1 MKEKIQIIWFKK
13 NLRIQDNAILANIN
27 PDIPTLG
34 VYFFEP
40 HIMSLPDYW
49 DFHLKF
55 TLESLLE
62 IKPKL
67 EALWLPLL
75 LLPYDALEWFGY
87 LGNTYEIEDIYSH
100 EETGNWETFMRDK
113 KVIAWTKQ
121 SDIPFTEYHT
131 NWVVRRLWN
140 RDNWWAIWLKR
151 MNMDIYEPLE
161 KYLWASLQA
170 SDIKVSEETVKK
182 YKDQIS
188 YLKTIQ
194 KWGEDVGE
202 KVLKWFLKKR
212 STSYMYDIGKPFES
226 QTSCSRMSPYITY
239 GCISI
244 KSLLQHSLLR
254 MKELKEIWTPQAKLH
269 KKSINSFLNRI
280 HRQSHFIQKLE
291 SEPEMEWRN
300 LNRDFDAVRQVADD
314 KLIEKVFSSRSGIP
328 YIDATIRQLETYW
341 WCNFRSR
348 AILVSFLCN
357 TCMQPRQAIAP
368 RVAKLFTDYEP
379 GIHYTQFQM
388 QAGTTGINTIRI
400 YNPVTNSEKKDPY
413 GKFIRKFMPEL
424 KSVPLEFLHEPHKWE
439 WFETLDYPEPIVD
452 IKANNKIA
460 RDMLWKIKWNTP
472 KSVKDKIVK
481 KHASRKNS
489 MKKKKR
495 KTDTSKIKNQMTI
508 F

>member
-1 MKEKIQIIWFKK
+1 MREKIQLVWFKK
-13 NLRIQDNAILANIN
+13 NLRIKDNAILANIN
-27 PDIPTLG
+27 PDIPTLA

-40 HIMSLPDYW
+40 HIMGLPDYW

-87 LGNTYEIEDIYSH
+87 LSNTYEIEDIYSH

-131 NWVVRRLWN
+131 NWVVRRLGD
-140 RDNWWAIWLKR
+140 RDNWWAIWQNR

-194 KWGEDVGE
+194 KWGENVGE

-212 STSYMYDIGKPFES
+212 STSYMYDIWKPLDS

-291 SEPEMEWRN
+291 SEPEIEWRN
-300 LNRDFDAVRQVADD
+300 LNRDFDAVRQVPDD
-314 KLIEKVFSSRSGIP
+314 ELIEKVFSSQSWIP
-328 YIDATIRQLETYW
+328 YIDAT
-341 WCNFRSR
+341 
-348 AILVSFLCN
+348 
-357 TCMQPRQAIAP
+357 
-368 RVAKLFTDYEP
+368 

-439 WFETLDYPEPIVD
+439 GFETLDYPEQIVD
-452 IKANNKIA
+452 VKANNKIA

-489 MKKKKR
+489 MKKKK
-495 KTDTSKIKNQMTI
+495 KKPDTSKVKNQMTI

>member
-140 RDNWWAIWLKR
+140 RDNWWA
-151 MNMDIYEPLE
+151 
-161 KYLWASLQA
+161 
-170 SDIKVSEETVKK
+170 
-182 YKDQIS
+182 
-188 YLKTIQ
+188 
-194 KWGEDVGE
+194 
-202 KVLKWFLKKR
+202 
-212 STSYMYDIGKPFES
+212 
-226 QTSCSRMSPYITY
+226 YITY